1 MCRSDRGPI
10 LRDLIC
16 MLRGLDFVLNSA
28 GHQGVRG
35 LDSHLKQFSGNMDDG
50 SQGLSLVAGN

>member
-1 MCRSDRGPI
+1 
-10 LRDLIC
+10 

>member
-1 MCRSDRGPI
+1 
-10 LRDLIC
+10 

-28 GHQGVRG
+28 GCQGVRG
-35 LDSHLKQFSGNMDDG
+35 LDFHLKQFSGNMDDG